1 MQSESFPTF
10 FRVDGILIINQLER
24 ETRVDSVISSFID
37 VRCTDVTNEA
47 MVCPV
52 GVGGRT
58 FQKVTMAAS
67 LCFTTI
73 SVCSE
78 KNTRNTRK
86 RERGPEDS
94 LVRERQLEPS

>member
-1 MQSESFPTF
+1 M
-10 FRVDGILIINQLER
+10 DGILIINQLER

-37 VRCTDVTNEA
+37 MRCTDVTNEA

-73 SVCSE
+73 TVCSV
-78 KNTRNTRK
+78 KNTPESPPKFARK
-86 RERGPEDS
+86 REIGPEDS
-94 LVRERQLEPS
+94 LLRERQLEPS